1 MKAQTQSWG
10 GGWGVTKDEP
20 GSKLFFIKEVFYLS
34 LLSVLSQNDKRS
46 KFSVLQETVRGGVSP
61 EQ

>member
-1 MKAQTQSWG
+1 MKAQTQSW
-10 GGWGVTKDEP
+10 GWGVTKDEP

-46 KFSVLQETVRGGVSP
+46 KFSVLQETVGGGVSP